1 MSYLSNLISIGE
13 DNAVKMSAL
22 MEQTGLSRRELYKLF
37 EQERKKGA
45 VICATNKGYFLPATT
60 DELQGYIRR
69 VQARVR
75 TESIALHS
83 ARALLRKMQLDDEF
97 APLERLDE

>member
-1 MSYLSNLISIGE
+1 MSYLSNLLSAGE
-13 DNAVKMSAL
+13 DNALKMSVL
-22 MEQTGLSRRELYKLF
+22 MELTGLSRRELYKMF
-37 EQERKKGA
+37 EQERKNGT
-45 VICATNKGYFLPATT
+45 VICATNSGYFLPATT

-83 ARALLRKMQLDDEF
+83 ARALLREMQLDDEF